1 MCRELGVRYDETLTG
16 FKWIANRA
24 LEIEKATGT
33 RFVFGYE
40 EALGYATN
48 AIVRDKDG
56 ITAAV
61 TFLQAL
67 ARLRREGLDAN
78 AALDQIAGSYGR
90 HLTAQASV
98 RVEGSNALERL
109 SEQMAELRANPPKTV
124 GTRDVE
130 SITDYLTDDTG
141 LPPSDIL
148 RLDLAGG
155 ARIMLRPSGTEPK
168 LKVYVELVLP
178 AGDQGARQALDA
190 LVADT
195 RALIA

>member
-1 MCRELGVRYDETLTG
+1 
-16 FKWIANRA
+16 
-24 LEIEKATGT
+24 
-33 RFVFGYE
+33 
-40 EALGYATN
+40 
-48 AIVRDKDG
+48 
-56 ITAAV
+56 V

-98 RVEGSNALERL
+98 RVEGPNALERL
-109 SEQMAELRANPPKTV
+109 TEKMAELRANPPKTV
-124 GTRDVE
+124 GTRNVE

-155 ARIMLRPSGTEPK
+155 GRVMLRPSGTEPK

-190 LVADT
+190 LVADA